1 MVDWKAR
8 ASSLLSVQSEFLLL
22 GHKQVR
28 EKLSRRLIGNTV
40 FQTNKTSPTV
50 SML

>member
-28 EKLSRRLIGNTV
+28 EKLSRLIGNTV
-40 FQTNKTSPTV
+40 FQMNKTSLTV